1 MFNML
6 YTNNQ
11 ILYSIV
17 YVHIHVYIYIY
28 NCIDILYIP
37 YTSARPAVRSISGA
51 PAQGGGRGAGGAQ
64 GQV

>member
-17 YVHIHVYIYIY
+17 YLYTKIHSQNGPVMYGSVAYAHICAYAT
-28 NCIDILYIP
+28 CINSSNL
-37 YTSARPAVRSISGA
+37 RSWLPSGKLT
-51 PAQGGGRGAGGAQ
+51 
-64 GQV
+64 